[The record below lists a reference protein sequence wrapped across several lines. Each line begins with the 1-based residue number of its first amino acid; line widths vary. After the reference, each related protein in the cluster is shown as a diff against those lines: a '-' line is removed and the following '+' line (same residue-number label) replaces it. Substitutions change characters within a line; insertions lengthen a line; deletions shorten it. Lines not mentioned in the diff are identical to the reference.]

1 MPGPVV
7 HESTVP
13 KTSAG
18 WKRAQAGGS
27 GEEMDRCLNLH
38 DRSARM
44 TPTT

>member
-7 HESTVP
+7 RESTVP

-18 WKRAQAGGS
+18 SKRAPAERS
-27 GEEMDRCLNLH
+27 GEEMDRCQNLH